1 MKVRHRKRIID
12 VDFTTSIRCF
22 ITAFSVVCILA
33 LFIYLGKNM
42 NTAMASTIDIATH
55 INETSSKT
63 EINTNTNQ
71 MEVKETVSMEN
82 NIIEPFDKNKVT
94 VLSTRKPNIV
104 TNQPKTINQRII
116 YNNINSS
123 KDVALE
129 SPKKEE
135 VIELPVIEEK
145 PTYYLGYEISN
156 AEKEI
161 LCRIVEAEVT
171 GGRGGNIYH
180 ISDEE
185 FKFSKFR
192 VARVILNRIK
202 SQRFKT
208 STVESTVFAKNQFSP
223 TFDGRY
229 YKVKITDLTREAV
242 DMALDASIPD
252 DIPGGTFFCSGKS
265 DHTSNNIELI
275 MIDGVGHKF
284 YRYKNW
290 EADTINK

>member
-12 VDFTTSIRCF
+12 VDIMTSFRCLVS
-22 ITAFSVVCILA
+22 AFAVVCFMA
-33 LFIYLGKNM
+33 LSIHLGKNM
-42 NTAMASTIDIATH
+42 DVAMASTIENETH
-55 INETSSKT
+55 VNETSSKT
-63 EINTNTNQ
+63 EIDTNTNQ
-71 MEVKETVSMEN
+71 MEVIKTET
-82 NIIEPFDKNKVT
+82 IKTQLIEPFDKNSVT
-94 VLSTRKPNIV
+94 VLSTRKPTV
-104 TNQPKTINQRII
+104 KTNQTNTIIQRT
-116 YNNINSS
+116 NDNINSS
-123 KDVALE
+123 KEVTLE
-129 SPKKEE
+129 APKKEI
-135 VIELPVIEEK
+135 VELPVIEEK
-145 PTYYLGYEISN
+145 PTYYLGYEISD

-161 LCRIVEAEVT
+161 LCRITEAEVT

-180 ISDEE
+180 LSDEE

-192 VARVILNRIK
+192 VARVILNRMK

-229 YKVKITDLTREAV
+229 YTVKITDLTREAV

-265 DHTSNNIELI
+265 DHTSDKIELI
-275 MIDGVGHKF
+275 RIDGVGHKF

-290 EADTINK
+290 ETDTINK